1 MPYTLSHVAAVAPFS
16 RFLIRW
22 RILSATVIGSMVPDF
37 GYLLPIPLA
46 RAQTHSAISLITFS
60 LPVGLVSYWIFQR
73 LIKTPL
79 LNVLPDPAYLRWR
92 PFSMPAAVGS
102 ARQWLLAAGGILAGA
117 VTHLI
122 WDGFTHEGARGMRM
136 MPELGDWRFDLH
148 GHHLIG
154 GRLLED
160 VSSLLGL
167 LLVVA
172 LIAYT
177 LRGGGPQGGVPR
189 RLSQRE
195 RQLWVLSYALAA
207 VVFAAGFDLLG
218 GGFYANSVGA
228 QVNIA
233 AVAVLRGLFLSLV
246 IVSLVLKGRL
256 RVK

>member
-16 RFLIRW
+16 RFLSRW

-37 GYLLPIPLA
+37 GYLLPIPLT
-46 RAQTHSAISLITFS
+46 RAQTHGAISLITFS
-60 LPVGLVSYWIFQR
+60 LPVGLVCYWIFQR

-79 LNVLPDPAYLRWR
+79 LNVLPDQAYLRWR
-92 PFSMPAAVGS
+92 PSSMPAAISS
-102 ARQWLLAAGGILAGA
+102 AREWLLAASGVLAGA

-136 MPELGDWRFDLH
+136 MPELGDLKFDLH

-160 VSSLLGL
+160 GSSLLGL

-172 LIAYT
+172 MIAYT
-177 LRGGGPQGGVPR
+177 LRSGSPLAVVPR
-189 RLSQRE
+189 RLAKRE
-195 RQLWVLSYALAA
+195 RRLWVLSYALAA
-207 VVFAAGFDLLG
+207 VVFTLGCGLLG
-218 GGFYANSVGA
+218 GAFYAISVGA

-246 IVSLVLKGRL
+246 LVSLVLKVRL
-256 RVK
+256 RDK